1 MIDGHIYVLE
11 DHGGSPMENQN
22 WVDIYVDNEADE
34 YSDQFNRYSEVYLL
48 R

>member
-1 MIDGHIYVLE
+1 
-11 DHGGSPMENQN
+11 MENQN